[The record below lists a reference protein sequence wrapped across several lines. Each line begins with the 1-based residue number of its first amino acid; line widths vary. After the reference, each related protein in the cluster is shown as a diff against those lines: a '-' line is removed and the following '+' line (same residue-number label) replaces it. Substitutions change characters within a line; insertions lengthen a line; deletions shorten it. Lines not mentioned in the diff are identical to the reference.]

1 MKIRFLKALLVHSLS
16 NAPYLHCPKG
26 VKRPCRTVFFYRQS
40 AAGTSI
46 QPFVYGSGIESSR
59 SVEGWKR
66 KYHYSLNRSITLTR
80 DPKVDSEIGTIF
92 ILNEM
97 IFEALSQS
105 LALCKSIMLL

>member
-1 MKIRFLKALLVHSLS
+1 MQ
-16 NAPYLHCPKG
+16 NC
-26 VKRPCRTVFFYRQS
+26 FFYRQS
-40 AAGTSI
+40 AAGTLI

-66 KYHYSLNRSITLTR
+66 KYHCSLNRSITLTG

-97 IFEALSQS
+97 IFEAYHNPWHCAKASCCCKPKAAKSKSSPGVNSQMETGVYTHQ
-105 LALCKSIMLL
+105 LK